1 SVDLLMADYAMTILQ
16 PVSALPYTGDPISVY
31 QSPAGR
37 AFGAQQPY
45 VENDDQPG
53 QLTVHLPISVRGDRI
68 GVLTVTLPRDR

>member
-45 VENDDQPG
+45 VENNNQPG